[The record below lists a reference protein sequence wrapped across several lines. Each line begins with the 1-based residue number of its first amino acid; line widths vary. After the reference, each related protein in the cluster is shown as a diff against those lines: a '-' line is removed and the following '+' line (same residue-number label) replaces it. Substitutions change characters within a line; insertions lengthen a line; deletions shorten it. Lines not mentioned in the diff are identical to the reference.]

1 MVKSALYR
9 RRIICKVEAIKMT
22 GEMANRSARG
32 LRKKPGRVPFKTM
45 TQRMAWAMRNLND
58 LIALD
63 QSPLAKLGFVEKYAA
78 EHYQDR
84 LCSKGLALR
93 DLIKESLDDI
103 ISETAGNGL
112 PKLHDLLD
120 RLRKGLSI
128 SQASREMGL
137 SREHVSRFYAKQA
150 FRIVTE
156 RFLSI
161 GERDLAHQDRVER
174 MKGSRDDDNHCL
186 R

>member
-1 MVKSALYR
+1 MTNPATRGSR
-9 RRIICKVEAIKMT
+9 R
-22 GEMANRSARG
+22 
-32 LRKKPGRVPFKTM
+32 KPGRVPFETIM
-45 TQRMAWAMRNLND
+45 RRVASAVRNLDD

-63 QSPLAKLGFVEKYAA
+63 QSPLAKFGFVKKYAA
-78 EHYQDR
+78 DHYQDR

-93 DLIKESLDDI
+93 DLIEESLDDI

-112 PKLHDLLD
+112 PRLHDLLD
-120 RLRKGLSI
+120 MLRNGLNI

-156 RFLSI
+156 RFLSM
-161 GERDLAHQDRVER
+161 GERDLAPNITL
-174 MKGSRDDDNHCL
+174 KG
-186 R
+186 

>member
-1 MVKSALYR
+1 MIPRVASA
-9 RRIICKVEAIKMT
+9 V
-22 GEMANRSARG
+22 
-32 LRKKPGRVPFKTM
+32 
-45 TQRMAWAMRNLND
+45 RNLDD

-78 EHYQDR
+78 DHYQDR

-112 PKLHDLLD
+112 PRLHDLLD
-120 RLRKGLSI
+120 MLRNGLTI

-137 SREHVSRFYAKQA
+137 SREHVSRVYAKQA
-150 FRIVTE
+150 FRLVTE
-156 RFLSI
+156 RFLSM
-161 GERDLAHQDRVER
+161 GERDLAHHDHVER
-174 MKGSRDDDNHCL
+174 MKGSRDNDNRCL

>member
-1 MVKSALYR
+1 
-9 RRIICKVEAIKMT
+9 MT
-22 GEMANRSARG
+22 RATINRTTRG
-32 LRKKPGRVPFKTM
+32 SRKKPGRVPFEM
-45 TQRMAWAMRNLND
+45 MIPRVAWAVRNLDD

-63 QSPLAKLGFVEKYAA
+63 QSPLAKLGFVEKRAA
-78 EHYQDR
+78 DHYQDR

-93 DLIKESLDDI
+93 DLIEKSLDGI

-112 PKLHDLLD
+112 PRLHDLLD
-120 RLRKGLSI
+120 MLRNGLNI
-128 SQASREMGL
+128 SQACREMGL

-156 RFLSI
+156 RFLLT
-161 GERDLAHQDRVER
+161 GERDLAHRDHVER
-174 MKGSRDDDNHCL
+174 MKGSRDNDNRGL